1 MPALRP
7 SGLSAGFNACHTT
20 TTTEREIMATIHSF
34 TLHGDDIDLVG
45 SLLRAEYKRIR
56 KESPDAFE
64 QASAGSWV
72 TRIEILCLSM
82 GCVMPPYSDAEA

>member
-1 MPALRP
+1 
-7 SGLSAGFNACHTT
+7 
-20 TTTEREIMATIHSF
+20 MATIHSF

-56 KESPDAFE
+56 EESPDAFE

-72 TRIEILCLSM
+72 TRIETLCLSM
-82 GCVMPPYSDAEA
+82 GCVPAHWS